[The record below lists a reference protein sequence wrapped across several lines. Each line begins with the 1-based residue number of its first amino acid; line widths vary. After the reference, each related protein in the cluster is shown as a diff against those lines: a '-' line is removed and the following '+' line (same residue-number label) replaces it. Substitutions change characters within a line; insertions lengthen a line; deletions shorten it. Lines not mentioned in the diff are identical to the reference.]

1 MKKAVFF
8 GAGNIG
14 RGFLGQLLTQGGYE
28 VVFVDVDHELVD
40 RLNAAH
46 GYPLCLL
53 SDEGEKEIQIT
64 NVRAVDGRQ
73 VDAVAAEI
81 ADADLLGTSV
91 GAGALKFVA
100 PTLAA
105 GLRLRWQSG
114 KAAPVDVL
122 LCENL
127 MDADHY
133 LRGLLRAEFPTE
145 GEKALLDQRVG
156 LVETSIG
163 RMVPVP
169 SAETRRGN
177 PLRVCAEPY
186 AELPV
191 DAAAFKG
198 AIPVIPGL
206 KASAPFLFFVHRKL
220 FIHNMGH
227 AVASYLGASMGYT
240 WVWEAVRNPYV
251 LVLTSLA
258 MNQAA
263 RVLAAEHRADLGVLQ
278 EHVRDLL
285 ARFGNRGLADT
296 IDRVCKDPLRKL
308 SPQDRLVGALGL
320 CRKHALESS
329 WIAVG
334 VAAALR
340 FHTQAGGIDAGSV
353 LVDHC
358 ALASDAPDHRAI
370 LVLLK
375 IFETTPRPRLLESLA
390 WSVQ

>member
-1 MKKAVFF
+1 VKKAVFF

-14 RGFLGQLLTQGGYE
+14 RGFLGQLLTEGGYE
-28 VVFVDVDHELVD
+28 VVFVDVDAELVA
-40 RLNAAH
+40 RLNAARE
-46 GYPLCLL
+46 YPLCLL
-53 SDEGEKEIQIT
+53 SDEGEREIRIR
-64 NVRAVDGRQ
+64 NVRAVDGRK

-105 GLRLRWQSG
+105 GLRLRWQKG
-114 KAAPVDVL
+114 VTRPVDVL

-133 LRGLLRAEFPTE
+133 LRGLLLAEFPTE
-145 GEKALLDQRVG
+145 DEKALFTARVG

-169 SAETRRGN
+169 SAETRRDN
-177 PLRVCAEPY
+177 TLRVCAEPY

-198 AIPVIPGL
+198 PIPELPGL
-206 KASAPFLFFVHRKL
+206 KPSTPFLFSVQRKL

-227 AVASYLGASMGYT
+227 AVAAYLGAATGCT
-240 WVWEAVRNPYV
+240 FVWEAIRNPYI

-263 RVLAAEHRADLGVLQ
+263 RALAAEHGVELAVLQ
-278 EHVRDLL
+278 DHVRDLL
-285 ARFGNRGLADT
+285 RRFANKGLADT
-296 IDRVCKDPLRKL
+296 IERVCKDPLRKL
-308 SPQDRLVGALGL
+308 APQDRLVGALNL
-320 CRKHALESS
+320 CRKHNLSS
-329 WIAVG
+329 TWIAVG
-334 VAAALR
+334 TAAALR
-340 FHTQAGGIDAGSV
+340 FHTLAGGDAAEV
-353 LVDHC
+353 LGGHC
-358 ALASDAPDHRAI
+358 ALAGTPDYQA
-370 LVLLK
+370 VLDRLAV
-375 IFETTPRPRLLESLA
+375 FETSPTAQLLEALA